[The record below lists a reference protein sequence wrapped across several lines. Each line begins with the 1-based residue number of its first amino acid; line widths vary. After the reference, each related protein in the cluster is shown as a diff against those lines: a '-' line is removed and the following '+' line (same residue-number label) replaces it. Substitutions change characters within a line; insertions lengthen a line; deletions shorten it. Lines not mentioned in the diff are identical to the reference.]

1 MDPYAVLGLQHG
13 ASEEE
18 AKKAFHA
25 LAKTCHP
32 DLHPDDPDAERRFK
46 EINAAY
52 DAIRNPQPD
61 PRMHSA
67 QFRFDDFPFP
77 GSPFEDLF
85 ANLRGYTRQQQR
97 NNDIQIEC
105 RLTLEDA
112 FHGKELDVTV
122 PVPNNPRTIKVRIP
136 AGIDNG
142 MQLKVAQAGDHSNK
156 MLRPGDLY
164 LIVRVLPHATLIR
177 DGRNL
182 RTVVPVSVFDVLLN
196 KDVEVVDI
204 EGKTM
209 LVPIPPGFDTSR
221 KLRLAG
227 KGMQDANGRGDML
240 IELFIVFK
248 ELSHDQRVLIAQAA
262 ET

>member
-18 AKKAFHA
+18 AKAAFRA

-32 DLHPDDPDAERRFK
+32 DLHPDDPAAEARFK

-52 DAIRNPQPD
+52 DAIRNPQPQA
-61 PRMHSA
+61 RFQ
-67 QFRFDDFPFP
+67 QFRFDDFPFHG
-77 GSPFEDLF
+77 GSSFDDIF
-85 ANLRGYTRQQQR
+85 ANLRGFTRQQQR
-97 NNDIQIEC
+97 NNDISIEC

-112 FHGKELDVTV
+112 FHGKELEVTV
-122 PVPNNPRTIKVRIP
+122 PIQSNPRTIKVRIP
-136 AGIDNG
+136 AGIDDG

-164 LIVRVLPHATLIR
+164 LLIRIMPHPTLIR

-182 RTVVPVSVFDVLLN
+182 RTMVPVSAFDVMLN
-196 KDVEVVDI
+196 KDVEVTDI
-204 EGKTM
+204 EGKIM

-227 KGMQDANGRGDML
+227 KGMQDAHGRGDLL

-248 ELSHDQRVLIAQAA
+248 ELTHDQRVLIAQAA
-262 ET
+262 EQT

>member
-1 MDPYAVLGLQHG
+1 MDPYAVLGLQPG
-13 ASEEE
+13 ASASE
-18 AKKAFHA
+18 AKAAFRT

-32 DLHPDDPDAERRFK
+32 DLHPNDPAAEARFK
-46 EINAAY
+46 DINAAY
-52 DAIRNPQPD
+52 DAISNPQPQ
-61 PRMHSA
+61 PNFHST
-67 QFRFDDFPFP
+67 QYRFDDFPFP

-85 ANLRGYTRQQQR
+85 ANLRGYTRQQR
-97 NNDIQIEC
+97 NNDVRIEC

-122 PVPNNPRTIKVRIP
+122 PVQSNPRTIKVRIP
-136 AGIDNG
+136 AGVEDG
-142 MQLKVAQAGDHSNK
+142 LHLKVAQAGDHTNK

-164 LIVRVLPHATLIR
+164 LIIRILPHASLVR

-182 RTVVPVSVFDVLLN
+182 RTVVPVSAFDVLLN
-196 KDVEVVDI
+196 RDVEVVDI

-227 KGMQDANGRGDML
+227 KGMQDAHGRGDML

-248 ELSHDQRVLIAQAA
+248 ELTHEQRVLIAQAA
-262 ET
+262 EQT